1 MRAELAQ
8 KITQLKKLG
17 AIPRPGRPPKDPE
30 MADIFSQSRLRIA
43 AIKAMPLAWQKA
55 FRQAVSERN
64 ADVLESSA
72 ERGRRAAYSRFE
84 RHGLHQLVEAA
95 AIRAAKR
102 VDRLNVV
109 VNEIDRL
116 ISEGVRPTSKLVYR
130 RLQEVC
136 PELSD
141 VSVDTV
147 RKDIAQIRRFRA
159 EKKR

>member
-1 MRAELAQ
+1 MHADLANR
-8 KITQLKKLG
+8 IAQLEKTG

-30 MADIFSQSRLRIA
+30 MAEFFEHTRLRSA
-43 AIKAMPLAWQKA
+43 AIKTMPSAWQKA
-55 FRQAVSERN
+55 FLLCVRDIN
-64 ADVLESSA
+64 ADVLESHA
-72 ERGRRAAYSRFE
+72 ERGRRAAFSRFE
-84 RHGLHQLVEAA
+84 RHGVCQLVEAT

-102 VDRLNVV
+102 VARLNVV
-109 VNEIDRL
+109 ANEFDSL
-116 ISEGVRPTSKLVYR
+116 LSKGVRPTSKVVYHR
-130 RLQEVC
+130 IQGVC